1 MSDPTIA
8 DACIPLLRGVVY
20 ADTQPAAWNA
30 LLALPACKYATTC
43 PPSGWTW
50 SSTRRRGM
58 PFCRTPQLPGA
69 GRPTAPDRP
78 SAVDLPGEPDAGP
91 AAAPA
96 CSNSTRRATR
106 PA

>member
-8 DACIPLLRGVVY
+8 DAWHSS
-20 ADTQPAAWNA
+20 AA
-30 LLALPACKYATTC
+30 
-43 PPSGWTW
+43 
-50 SSTRRRGM
+50 RRRLCRYTASGVERTVGAAAQGTRLPVHHRAGLMVIDEAEGM

-78 SAVDLPGEPDAGP
+78 SAVDLRVSLMLVLLRRRLLELDAQGD
-91 AAAPA
+91 
-96 CSNSTRRATR
+96 R